1 MEPGNQIKIGVG
13 QRAGVVGAKDF
24 PGSQSMSGIAL
35 GEDFV
40 DTLRLAL
47 FDSITDVKLFLL
59 EQGDRAAAKPK
70 KISRTHYERLQ
81 ELL

>member
-1 MEPGNQIKIGVG
+1 
-13 QRAGVVGAKDF
+13 
-24 PGSQSMSGIAL
+24 MSGNTL
-35 GEDFV
+35 WEDFI

-47 FDSITDVKLFLL
+47 LDSVTDVKLLLL
-59 EQGDRAAAKPK
+59 EQGDKAAAKPK